1 MLVIRY
7 PEITK
12 ASPPELQDV
21 EKDDAEDSDGPQYV
35 DISAIAQ
42 ASFLSGQ
49 PSTGAHQRRDN
60 ICDERGRAVSHKFV
74 AQPIARERCYK
85 QVRQTE
91 RRRRLQ

>member
-7 PEITK
+7 PEITKK

-21 EKDDAEDSDGPQYV
+21 EKDDAEDSDGPHYV

-49 PSTGAHQRRDN
+49 PSTRW
-60 ICDERGRAVSHKFV
+60 STST
-74 AQPIARERCYK
+74 AR
-85 QVRQTE
+85 QH
-91 RRRRLQ
+91 L